1 MQDMEPAAGEKKMIR
16 KDTVGIIGG
25 FGGMGRLFSAVFE
38 RAGYKVLCSGRKT
51 PVSNEDIAL
60 TCDIVIVS
68 VPIRDTVRVIGEI
81 APLLSEEQVFCD
93 LTSIKT
99 APVEAMLRSK
109 AQVIGLHPMFGPSVS
124 TIFGQTIAASPARC
138 EEKTREMLYQIFTNE
153 GAKVCPMDPKEH
165 DKIMSIVQGLVHF
178 TTLSVAETIK
188 NTGIPL
194 EAILP
199 VMSPVYR
206 IELGLVGRILGQDP
220 SLYADILQMNPE
232 TAGVLE
238 TLADSVASLKTI
250 VESKDPEKFAA
261 FFTENS
267 NAFRSYI
274 PQAAEETDRL
284 IETLVKMK

>member
-1 MQDMEPAAGEKKMIR
+1 MKQTTGDEGMDSG
-16 KDTVGIIGG
+16 DTVGIIGG

-68 VPIRDTVRVIGEI
+68 VPIHDTVRVIDEI
-81 APLLSEEQVFCD
+81 APLLSEEQVLCD

-99 APVEAMLRSK
+99 APVKAMLRSK
-109 AQVIGLHPMFGPSVS
+109 AQVIGLHPMFGPSVP
-124 TIFGQTIAASPARC
+124 TIFGQTIAASPVRC
-138 EEKTREMLYQIFTNE
+138 DEKIRDMLYQIFTNE
-153 GAKVCPMDPKEH
+153 GAKICQMEPKEH

-188 NTGIPL
+188 NAGIPL
-194 EAILP
+194 ETILP

-220 SLYADILQMNPE
+220 SLYADILLMNPE
-232 TAGVLE
+232 TAGVIDKMS
-238 TLADSVASLKTI
+238 DSVASLKSI
-250 VESKDPEKFAA
+250 VASKDPEKFAE

-274 PQAAEETDRL
+274 PQATEETDL
-284 IETLVKMK
+284 MINTLVMMK

>member
-1 MQDMEPAAGEKKMIR
+1 MKSFAGD
-16 KDTVGIIGG
+16 KDVKPGDVVGIIGG

-51 PVSNEDIAL
+51 PISNADIAS

-68 VPIRDTVRVIGEI
+68 VPIHDTVRVIDEI
-81 APLLSEEQVFCD
+81 APLLNEEQLLCD

-99 APVEAMLRSK
+99 APVDAMLKSK
-109 AQVIGLHPMFGPSVS
+109 AQVIGLHPMFGPSVP
-124 TIFGQTIAASPARC
+124 TIFGQTIAASPVRC
-138 EEKTREMLYQIFTNE
+138 DEKTRDTLYQIFTHE
-153 GAKVCPMDPKEH
+153 GAKMCQMEPKDH

-188 NTGIPL
+188 KTGIPL

-220 SLYADILQMNPE
+220 ELYEDILQMNPE
-232 TAGVLE
+232 TVGVIE
-238 TLADSVASLKTI
+238 KMSDSVNTLKAI
-250 VESKDPEKFAA
+250 VASKDSEKFAD

-267 NAFRSYI
+267 NAFRAYI
-274 PQAAEETDRL
+274 PQATEETDL
-284 IETLVKMK
+284 MIDTLVKMK

>member
-1 MQDMEPAAGEKKMIR
+1 MKPITGDEEVDPGKI
-16 KDTVGIIGG
+16 VGIIGG
-25 FGGMGRLFSAVFE
+25 FGGMGQLFSAVFE
-38 RAGYKVLCSGRKT
+38 RAGYKVLCSGRNT
-51 PVSNEDIAL
+51 PVSNADIAS

-68 VPIRDTVRVIGEI
+68 VPIHDTVRVIGEI
-81 APLLSEEQVFCD
+81 APLMRKEQVLCD
-93 LTSIKT
+93 LTSIKI
-99 APVEAMLRSK
+99 APIDAMLKSK

-124 TIFGQTIAASPARC
+124 TFSGQTITASPARC
-138 EEKTREMLYQIFTNE
+138 DEKTRDMLYQIFRNE
-153 GAKVCPMDPKEH
+153 GAKICPMDPKEH

-232 TAGVLE
+232 TTGIIEKLSE
-238 TLADSVASLKTI
+238 SVASLKEI
-250 VESKDPEKFAA
+250 VVSKDPEKFST

-274 PQAAEETDRL
+274 PQATEETDL
-284 IETLVKMK
+284 MIKTLVKMK

>member
-1 MQDMEPAAGEKKMIR
+1 MKRTAGDEGVDPGKV
-16 KDTVGIIGG
+16 VGIIGG

-51 PVSNEDIAL
+51 PVSNADIAS
-60 TCDIVIVS
+60 TCDIVIIS
-68 VPIRDTVRVIGEI
+68 VPIHDTTRVIDEI
-81 APLLSEEQVFCD
+81 APLLNEKQVFCD

-99 APVEAMLRSK
+99 APIDAMLRSK
-109 AQVIGLHPMFGPSVS
+109 AQVIGLHPMFGPSVP
-124 TIFGQTIAASPARC
+124 TISGQTIAASPARC
-138 EEKTREMLYQIFTNE
+138 DEKTREKLYQIFRNE
-153 GAKVCPMDPKEH
+153 GAKICPMEPKEH

-232 TAGVLE
+232 TTGIIE
-238 TLADSVASLKTI
+238 KMSDSVASLKEI
-250 VESKDPEKFAA
+250 IISKDPEKFAA

-267 NAFRSYI
+267 EAFRFYI
-274 PQAAEETDRL
+274 PQATEETNL
-284 IETLVKMK
+284 MIETLVKMK